1 MTTVQEAL
9 RRTQGR
15 DAGTVNRLSARYA
28 QALLR
33 PGEEPAAAVVA
44 NIATERGGFPGV
56 LVLTGQ
62 RVLAVCGLPGIRR
75 ALSCGEGWTCRE
87 APSAVCH
94 RFSFSDGRCRFSAT
108 VDPDTGDRLSR
119 RMAVLRGDETDLDEA
134 PEEAGSGIW
143 NPALLRSRR
152 RLRTA
157 GKKRA
162 AEDAPPRERPSGRT
176 APEEAVADAETARRL
191 ALELREARARGDV
204 AETDPLAVAA
214 RLAAELSGGE
224 PGQGRDQEAGA
235 SFQSD
240 KM

>member
-134 PEEAGSGIW
+134 PEEA
-143 NPALLRSRR
+143 A
-152 RLRTA
+152 
-157 GKKRA
+157 
-162 AEDAPPRERPSGRT
+162 
-176 APEEAVADAETARRL
+176 ADAETARRL
-191 ALELREARARGDV
+191 ALELEEARERGDV
-204 AETDPLAVAA
+204 AETDPRAVAA

-224 PGQGRDQEAGA
+224 PGQDRDQEAGA